1 MLKKAGP
8 ALIVGLGNPASY
20 SSSRHNVG
28 KALLDS
34 LIQSYSKASYG
45 HHSVYEG
52 HIVLKPEGYMNL
64 IGAPVREAMRK
75 FERQVTHLVVIQD
88 DIDQSFGKV
97 KVKRGGS
104 ASGHNGV
111 ISIIEK
117 LRSDQFIRIK
127 IGVGRPQSKDDVA
140 DYVLSPFNSMEQETL
155 HNVVFP
161 LCVKKLQEI
170 LAEFMLSSGK

>member
-28 KALLDS
+28 KAVLDS
-34 LIQSYSKASYG
+34 LVQAYSKAPFGY
-45 HHSVYEG
+45 HAVYEG
-52 HIVLKPEGYMNL
+52 HIVVKPEGYMNL
-64 IGAPVREAMRK
+64 IGAPVRAALRK
-75 FERQVTHLVVIQD
+75 FELPATQLVVIQD
-88 DIDQSFGKV
+88 DIDQVFGKV

-117 LRSDQFIRIK
+117 LRTDQFIRIK
-127 IGVGRPQSKDDVA
+127 VGVGRPQDKTDVA
-140 DYVLSPFNSMEQETL
+140 EYVLTAFSAEERETL
-155 HNVVFP
+155 NEVVFP
-161 LCVKKLQEI
+161 LCGRKLREI
-170 LAEFMLSSGK
+170 LAEFPLSS